1 MPWNQWYAIKS
12 YVGST
17 MWLSPLAALIL
28 EQITFRGFYLLDL
41 DPGWL
46 PGFTFGQSGISSA
59 MDYVITFTMTCIIFT
74 FGSLLVA
81 IQFAGG
87 QLTPRIIAT
96 TLLRDKTIRRIVAL
110 FTYTLLLAVALKTRL
125 ETAPHFLVSLVGVMG
140 LFSVVA
146 ALFLIDYSARLLR
159 PVSIVWRVGEEG
171 LKVIESVYPNPV
183 QVSTPPN
190 STHKELSPAERTIP
204 HRGTSAIVIA
214 ISLEAL
220 TAVAKRADAVIEF
233 VPMVGDFVAAG
244 EPLFHLRGNVERI
257 NESDLRAQVAFGPER
272 TIEQDST
279 FALRVI
285 VDIAIKA
292 LSKAI
297 NDPTT
302 AVLAIDQLQRLLR
315 SAGMHHLRDE
325 DIRDNE
331 GTLRLIF
338 RTPNWEDFVQLA
350 FSEIRFYG
358 AENFQ
363 VARRLRAMIDA
374 LIQTLPESRL
384 PALHREL
391 GLLDRTLKQ
400 LHPFEE
406 DLKLARTPDLQGLG
420 GASGTLVKSGTRQ

>member
-214 ISLEAL
+214 INLEAL

-279 FALRVI
+279 FAFRVI
-285 VDIAIKA
+285 VDIA
-292 LSKAI
+292 
-297 NDPTT
+297 
-302 AVLAIDQLQRLLR
+302 
-315 SAGMHHLRDE
+315 
-325 DIRDNE
+325 
-331 GTLRLIF
+331 
-338 RTPNWEDFVQLA
+338 
-350 FSEIRFYG
+350 
-358 AENFQ
+358 
-363 VARRLRAMIDA
+363 
-374 LIQTLPESRL
+374 
-384 PALHREL
+384 
-391 GLLDRTLKQ
+391 
-400 LHPFEE
+400 
-406 DLKLARTPDLQGLG
+406 
-420 GASGTLVKSGTRQ
+420 